1 MIHFTADYFDGKT
14 SRAYS
19 VRVVFDGVAL
29 VLSDDMQ
36 ENFYNAPYSSIE
48 IDPALGRTRRSIRL
62 PNGALLQTD
71 DHDAVDAVE
80 TATKINSSWNWVH
93 YLETHWRAVVPC
105 VFLTVAAL
113 FGLIYYAIP
122 HGASY
127 AARAVPLHV
136 TDSASRQTL
145 KVLDQRFFKP
155 TALGP
160 ERAREIATVFRE
172 TVDRIDPAHA
182 RSYTIVFR
190 KGGRIGANAFALPS
204 GIVVVTDELV
214 KLSENDDELMAIF
227 AHEINHVK
235 KRHAVRS
242 ILQSTGVFFL
252 VTLITGDLTS
262 VANFASF
269 LPALLIES
277 GYSRDFEREAD
288 REAGALLI
296 SLGKGTGP
304 FRNILHR
311 MASKHSE
318 TLKLG
323 VFSTHPETVQRIEEL
338 KKLDQKPKKTGSG
351 GTVFVVVGAGRLVG
365 EKGVIAL
372 LRKEGCNP
380 DQR

>member
-14 SRAYS
+14 SRAYP
-19 VRVVFDGVAL
+19 VRVVFDGTAL
-29 VLSDDMQ
+29 GLSDDMQ
-36 ENFYNAPYSSIE
+36 ENFYNAQYSSID

-71 DHDAVDAVE
+71 DRDAVNAIE
-80 TATKINSSWNWVH
+80 AATGINRSWNWVH
-93 YLETHWRAVVPC
+93 YLETHWRAVVAC

-113 FGLIYYAIP
+113 FALVYYAIP
-122 HGASY
+122 YGANY
-127 AARAVPLHV
+127 AARGVPLHV
-136 TDSASRQTL
+136 TNSASKQTL
-145 KVLDQRFFKP
+145 HILDQRLFRP
-155 TALGP
+155 TGLGP
-160 ERAREIATVFRE
+160 ERRQEITAVFRD
-172 TVDRIDPAHA
+172 TVSRIDPAHA
-182 RSYTIVFR
+182 ASYTIAFR

-204 GIVVVTDELV
+204 GIVVVTDELIE
-214 KLSENDDELMAIF
+214 LSENDDELMGVF
-227 AHEINHVK
+227 AHEITHVK
-235 KRHAVRS
+235 KRHALRS

-252 VTLITGDLTS
+252 VTLLTGDITS

-269 LPALLIES
+269 LPALLIEN

-311 MASKHSE
+311 MDVKHPE

-338 KKLDQKPKKTGSG
+338 KKLDQKTQK
-351 GTVFVVVGAGRLVG
+351 
-365 EKGVIAL
+365 
-372 LRKEGCNP
+372 
-380 DQR
+380 